1 MNRFGDA
8 LKALF
13 LLGTVSKYSVTAF
26 TPVSLHQQRQWTTQ
40 RASSSISN
48 TQQNTKTGLF
58 AIPDDLI
65 NDSMMTARQ
74 ARIMSPMAAL
84 MAYNLQVPKAFA
96 EEEDDEEILSSK
108 KFKGAVKKYFPG
120 ASTSS
125 DVTLR
130 LARALR
136 DRGYNERNT
145 LLGASLCSDEINDT
159 PVSLINA
166 LQSKL
171 LETRDGG
178 VFNLGGLGGLP
189 FVGTSGFGAF
199 TSHCPENG
207 KVVIV
212 FGPHVGVSNDG
223 VVGKVER
230 VGKETPSTSCGAA
243 VGAYKAIS
251 ANKIPPIDSPPGS
264 EDFQEEFII
273 SNLRTRLSNLVELEK
288 SGNDGAV
295 AYVTDQMYDLVWQ
308 IMKGEVEAFTTKK
321 GFWDKISEV
330 TLLGGI
336 VINRGHGERLEG
348 GDDLF
353 QPLLLTTVAK
363 NGETNIYQEVFGDLP
378 TPRQHVLSSF
388 NQANIPEAE
397 LPPPELLI
405 EKKKAVPP
413 SPVPVTAPAP
423 VAAVPAP
430 APAVTTT
437 TPPPAPAPVATTL
450 PPAPAPVAASP
461 PPDPVVVATP
471 KPAPVVVATPKPAPV
486 VVATPKPVPVPKV
499 PTPTM
504 TYSTDVTTSTTTK
517 PATPSQQ
524 GSILD
529 SLPSGV
535 APAALGVLGAAV
547 AFSALTGGE
556 KEASVPPAAIPTI
569 TNWKR
574 NSDGSVSGFV
584 YGSQYYLDG
593 DDITTSPLTTKAKG
607 DAIVTTSSGSK
618 YVFSFFKI
626 CATRNCFDF

>member
-1 MNRFGDA
+1 MNRYGNA

-26 TPVSLHQQRQWTTQ
+26 TPVSLHQKGQWTTQ
-40 RASSSISN
+40 RASSISN
-48 TQQNTKTGLF
+48 TQQNAKTGLF

-74 ARIMSPMAAL
+74 ARVMSPMAAL

-96 EEEDDEEILSSK
+96 AETTAAAEEDDDEGILSSK

-199 TSHCPENG
+199 TSHCPESG
-207 KVVIV
+207 KVLII

-251 ANKIPPIDSPPGS
+251 ANQIPPIDAPPGS

-273 SNLRTRLSNLVELEK
+273 SNLRTHLSNLAELEK
-288 SGNDGAV
+288 AGNDATV
-295 AYVTDQMYDLVWQ
+295 AYVTEQMYDIVWQ
-308 IMKGEVEAFTTKK
+308 IMKGEVEAFSTKK

-353 QPLLLTTVAK
+353 QPLLLTTVSEK
-363 NGETNIYQEVFGDLP
+363 GETNIYQQVFGDLP
-378 TPRQHVLSSF
+378 TPRQRVLSGF
-388 NQANIPEAE
+388 NQASIPEAQV
-397 LPPPELLI
+397 PPPELLV
-405 EKKKAVPP
+405 EKKKAPP
-413 SPVPVTAPAP
+413 APAPVTAPAP
-423 VAAVPAP
+423 VAAAPAP
-430 APAVTTT
+430 APATI
-437 TPPPAPAPVATTL
+437 TPPPAPAP
-450 PPAPAPVAASP
+450 APVAATP
-461 PPDPVVVATP
+461 P
-471 KPAPVVVATPKPAPV
+471 PAPVVVAPPKPAPV
-486 VVATPKPVPVPKV
+486 PAPKVATP
-499 PTPTM
+499 TT
-504 TYSTDVTTSTTTK
+504 TYSTDVTTTPK
-517 PATPSQQ
+517 PAPSQ
-524 GSILD
+524 GSVLD
-529 SLPSGV
+529 SLPSGA
-535 APAALGVLGAAV
+535 APAALGVLGAAA
-547 AFSALTGGE
+547 AFAALTGGD
-556 KEASVPPAAIPTI
+556 KEPSAPPAAIPTI
-569 TNWKR
+569 TSWKK
-574 NSDGSVSGFV
+574 NPDGSVTGFV

-593 DDITTSPLTTKAKG
+593 DDITTSPLTTNAKG
-607 DAIVTTSSGSK
+607 DTIVTTSSGSR
-618 YVFSFFKI
+618 YVRSFPI
-626 CATRNCFDF
+626 DVTRHFFVSK